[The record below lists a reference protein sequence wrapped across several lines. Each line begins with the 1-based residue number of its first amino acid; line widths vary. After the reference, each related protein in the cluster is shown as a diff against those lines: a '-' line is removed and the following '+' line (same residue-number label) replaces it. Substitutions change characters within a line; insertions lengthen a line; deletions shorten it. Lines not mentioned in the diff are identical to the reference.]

1 MASRTK
7 KIVREEEAVSARGVA
22 EKGRETRMEDS
33 GPEQDL
39 EDIRRSLNGDGDAYA
54 DLISCHQARVASRM
68 WRFTRNREDH
78 EELVQEV
85 FVQAYLSLATFR
97 GEAPFAHWLA
107 RISTRVGYSF
117 LKKVSR
123 QRLTYSIPVEDLD
136 QLVAREPHEMDP
148 EWAAELLHRLMGK
161 LPPRDRLVLD
171 LRYMEHHSVAETA
184 QLTGWTQSMVK
195 VQAWRAR
202 KKLRKL
208 LQETGVEF

>member
-1 MASRTK
+1 
-7 KIVREEEAVSARGVA
+7 
-22 EKGRETRMEDS
+22 MEGS
-33 GPEQDL
+33 GPEQDM

-54 DLISCHQARVASRM
+54 GLISRHQARVASRM
-68 WRFTRNREDH
+68 WRFTRNRADH

-107 RISTRVGYSF
+107 RISTRVGYRF
-117 LKKVSR
+117 LKEVSR
-123 QRLTYSIPVEDLD
+123 QRLTYSIPVDDLD
-136 QLVAREPHEMDP
+136 RLAAREPHEMDP
-148 EWAAELLHRLMGK
+148 EWAAEFLHRLMSN

-171 LRYMEHHSVAETA
+171 LRYVEHHSVAETA
-184 QLTGWTQSMVK
+184 RLTGWTQSMVK

-208 LQETGVEF
+208 LEETGMEF